1 MANFFE
7 QFGGNQAQ
15 GNAPYTG
22 NKYES
27 LVRDEA
33 ARQGVD
39 PDLAAAV
46 AAKESS
52 FNPHAESSKGAI
64 GLMQVMPATA
74 KDMGYSPEDLRAN
87 PALQAQA
94 GVQYL
99 KQMLDS
105 TGNVPDALTAYHSG
119 LGNLDKYK
127 SGQKQMGPET
137 AGYAS
142 DPKFS
147 QWHDENMSPFRQ
159 TDQSQA
165 QPDQQGGNFFA
176 QFHQPKTDQG
186 MVEPGNIDIHN
197 RPVVKNQDGSIS
209 TVRSISA
216 NFDGNEVLI
225 PTVSDDGR
233 IMSDDEAIA
242 NYQRTGRHLGKFKTV
257 EDADRYAESLHNQQA
272 DEYLPQRTQ
281 GVQPLTAEQAQAN
294 VPQPEPE
301 QPTEY
306 LPTGQ
311 DVAEAGRGALQAG
324 VNVANI
330 PATIADAAQSAA
342 AWAAQKLGM
351 GDGTYQPV
359 GRIELP
365 QNLQPQTT
373 YGKIGAEVAPFLI
386 PGVGAERAAVAAA
399 DAAQAGRAAQVG
411 NTVASLAA
419 ESLPGALA
427 QSSGA
432 GQIDQL
438 PENLGLGM
446 AGGAAGRAIIAGAAP
461 VARAIGD
468 QFAPAAAQVAESAAP
483 AAVSEMAAAG
493 RVSQPQAAQYA
504 AAAQSGSEGRIA
516 QVVNDIQPDQDVIA
530 AAKRLDLDPDDMLEA
545 YTSGNDAFKAVQ
557 MGLASQDESA
567 LAAVK
572 RDSVQRISAR
582 AAKIIDDAGAMPDRL
597 AMNDKFVND
606 FNNSR
611 KALKAKE
618 NELYKP
624 VEEAIP
630 PRTEINPS
638 NATKYLDELADDL
651 GGYQHLSPVEKRV
664 YDALSPTSDKVG
676 SPTYA
681 RLNAMRSTVGAELN
695 KAGTPF
701 GSAEE
706 RNLNQLYSMLSK
718 DRDDVAKAAGF
729 GEQIR
734 AANAVTAQRKM
745 MEKNVYNLM
754 GKDLTGNVTTK
765 AKTALDGL
773 YNGDTKSFNQLM
785 QAVPDKEAR
794 SQLIATGMRDM
805 FRKGSTT
812 EMEDNINGFTKY
824 YAGLQRNGTIRL
836 LEKELPEATIKE
848 LNDFYTLAKNVK
860 SANRFYLATGKLSQ
874 FLDKFEKQGGFLDK
888 LATHGKMAAVA
899 TVLGHVP
906 VVGPVLNTAVAAQMG
921 AKAAMRES
929 GASAVQNMMASGTWK
944 KLAEAARKHPSPAQ
958 QDKIVSVAEK
968 EISKTSAWK
977 EFFRT
982 LPKEDK
988 EKIARIGIIAWLSGE
1003 DE

>member
-46 AAKESS
+46 AAKESG
-52 FNPHAESSKGAI
+52 FKPHAESSKGAI

-119 LGNLDKYK
+119 LGNLEKYK

-159 TDQSQA
+159 TDQSQP
-165 QPDQQGGNFFA
+165 QQDQQDGNFFA
-176 QFHQPKTDQG
+176 QFHQPQQDQG
-186 MVEPGNIDIHN
+186 
-197 RPVVKNQDGSIS
+197 
-209 TVRSISA
+209 T
-216 NFDGNEVLI
+216 
-225 PTVSDDGR
+225 
-233 IMSDDEAIA
+233 
-242 NYQRTGRHLGKFKTV
+242 
-257 EDADRYAESLHNQQA
+257 
-272 DEYLPQRTQ
+272 
-281 GVQPLTAEQAQAN
+281 QPLTAEQAQAN
-294 VPQPEPE
+294 APQQEPE
-301 QPTEY
+301 QPTQY

-311 DVAEAGRGALQAG
+311 DVVEAGRGTLQAG

-351 GDGTYQPV
+351 GDGTYQSV

-427 QSSGA
+427 QSSGV
-432 GQIDQL
+432 GQLDQL

-468 QFAPAAAQVAESAAP
+468 QFAPAAAQASESAAP
-483 AAVSEMAAAG
+483 AAARVAEPTSEMAAVAG
-493 RVSQPQAAQYA
+493 RVSQAAEAPTRAAPVRMAEA
-504 AAAQSGSEGRIA
+504 AA
-516 QVVNDIQPDQDVIA
+516 DVRPRQEVID
-530 AAKRLDLDPDDMLEA
+530 AAKSMGIAEDDLLMSHV
-545 YTSGNDAFKAVQ
+545 SGNQAYRDLEQALKSVPGSQLSAQENAVVSRV
-557 MGLASQDESA
+557 AKE
-567 LAAVK
+567 AADVA
-572 RDSVQRISAR
+572 DV
-582 AAKIIDDAGAMPDRL
+582 AGALPDKM
-597 AMNDKFVND
+597 AMSERFTSRVNKSI
-606 FNNSR
+606 N
-611 KALKAKE
+611 ALQNRSNK
-618 NELYKP
+618 LYSE
-624 VEEAIP
+624 VSDAIP
-630 PRTEINPS
+630 KSQPVQANNIIR
-638 NATKYLDELADDL
+638 YLDQKADDL
-651 GGYQHLSPVEKRV
+651 GGAANLSAMEKKV
-664 YDALSPTSDKVG
+664 YNAVAPEGQDAAA
-676 SPTYA
+676 PTYA
-681 RLNAMRSTVGAELN
+681 LLDNIRKQVGQAIGKRSGVFKDEETGA
-695 KAGTPF
+695 
-701 GSAEE
+701 
-706 RNLNQLYSMLSK
+706 LNQLYRHLT
-718 DRDDVAKAAGF
+718 DDQNAVADSFGVGQKYSAAKAL
-729 GEQIR
+729 
-734 AANAVTAQRKM
+734 VSQRKGLEDNM
-745 MEKNVYNLM
+745 TALM
-754 GKDLTGNVTTK
+754 GKDLRGDVTQKAGLAVRNLAKGDAKGFRELTDNVQNK
-765 AKTALDGL
+765 ALRRE
-773 YNGDTKSFNQLM
+773 
-785 QAVPDKEAR
+785 V
-794 SQLIATGMRDM
+794 IATSMRDA
-805 FRKGSTT
+805 FSQGSRKENEFHLPGFVDWYQGMKST
-812 EMEDNINGFTKY
+812 
-824 YAGLQRNGTIRL
+824 GTL
-836 LEKELPEATIKE
+836 PMLEKELGKQTAERLRNLFTLSQAIRTAQSSSITTGRLSSFLKQFDKEGGALDRIYGRGKTALAATI
-848 LNDFYTLAKNVK
+848 
-860 SANRFYLATGKLSQ
+860 
-874 FLDKFEKQGGFLDK
+874 
-888 LATHGKMAAVA
+888 
-899 TVLGHVP
+899 LGHVP
-906 VVGPVLNTAVAAQMG
+906 IAGPAIAAEY
-921 AKAAMRES
+921 AARQAIKSSSQGGRSAAADKLLSS
-929 GASAVQNMMASGTWK
+929 GAFKEVVAKSAGK
-944 KLAEAARKHPSPAQ
+944 KATGQAERVANG
-958 QDKIVSVAEK
+958 VAEK
-968 EISKTSAWK
+968 KIAASPAWK
-977 EFFRT
+977 DFF
-982 LPKEDK
+982 KELTK
-988 EKIARIGIIAWLSGE
+988 AEQEKIARIGIIAWLSGE

>member
-52 FNPHAESSKGAI
+52 FKPHAESSKGAI

-74 KDMGYSPEDLRAN
+74 KDMGYSPEELRAN

-119 LGNLDKYK
+119 LGNLEKYK

-165 QPDQQGGNFFA
+165 QPDQQSGNFFA
-176 QFHQPKTDQG
+176 QFHQQQDQG
-186 MVEPGNIDIHN
+186 
-197 RPVVKNQDGSIS
+197 
-209 TVRSISA
+209 T
-216 NFDGNEVLI
+216 
-225 PTVSDDGR
+225 
-233 IMSDDEAIA
+233 
-242 NYQRTGRHLGKFKTV
+242 
-257 EDADRYAESLHNQQA
+257 
-272 DEYLPQRTQ
+272 
-281 GVQPLTAEQAQAN
+281 QPLYAEQAQAN
-294 VPQPEPE
+294 APQPEPE
-301 QPTEY
+301 QPAQY

-351 GDGTYQPV
+351 GDGTYQSV

-365 QNLQPQTT
+365 QNLQPQTN
-373 YGKIGAEVAPFLI
+373 YGKLGAEVAPFLI

-432 GQIDQL
+432 GRVDQL

-446 AGGAAGRAIIAGAAP
+446 AGGLAGRAIIAGAAP

-468 QFAPAAAQVAESAAP
+468 QFAPAASQTAESAVP
-483 AAVSEMAAAG
+483 AAGPMVSSVAPEAARVSPSTATDYSAAA
-493 RVSQPQAAQYA
+493 R
-504 AAAQSGSEGRIA
+504 SGAEGRIA
-516 QVVNDIQPDQDVIA
+516 QVVNDIQPNQQVISA
-530 AAKRLDLDPDDMLEA
+530 AERLNLKPDEMLEA

-557 MGLASQDESA
+557 MGLASQDESVLGA
-567 LAAVK
+567 IR
-572 RDSVQRISAR
+572 RDSINKISNR
-582 AAKIIDDAGAMPDRL
+582 AAKIIDDAGA
-597 AMNDKFVND
+597 AEDKLFL
-606 FNNSR
+606 NNKFRANFTSAR
-611 KALKAKE
+611 DELMKQESALFR
-618 NELYKP
+618 P
-624 VEEAIP
+624 ISEAIP
-630 PRTEINPS
+630 ASSKVEAAN
-638 NATKYLDELADDL
+638 TKSYLESLADNY
-651 GGYQHLSPVEKRV
+651 GGAEYLSPMEKKAF
-664 YDALSPTSDKVG
+664 DAVSPISDKSG
-676 SPTYA
+676 APTYA
-681 RLNAMRSTVGAELN
+681 RLNSIRQQVGAALN
-695 KAGTPF
+695 RADTPF
-701 GSAEE
+701 GSVEE
-706 RNLNQLYSMLSK
+706 RNLSKLYSVLSE
-718 DRDDVAKAAGF
+718 DRDVVAKSFGF
-729 GEQIR
+729 GDQIK
-734 AANAVTAQRKM
+734 AANALTAQRKM
-745 MEKNVYNLM
+745 MENRVYGLL
-754 GKDLTGNVTTK
+754 GKDFTGDLSNK
-765 AKTALDGL
+765 ATTALSGL
-773 YNGDTKSFNQLM
+773 SSGNNQAFRQLM
-785 QAVPDKEAR
+785 RSIPDNATRKEVV
-794 SQLIATGMRDM
+794 ATGMRDM
-805 FRKGSTT
+805 LTKGSRS
-812 EMEDNINGFTKY
+812 DLANNINGFVDYYGALKKNGNLKMLQSVLTKNTMR
-824 YAGLQRNGTIRL
+824 Q
-836 LEKELPEATIKE
+836 LE
-848 LNDFYTLAKNVK
+848 DMYTLARNVK
-860 SANRFYLATGKLSQ
+860 SANSYYLATGKLGQ
-874 FLDKFEKQGGFLDK
+874 FLDKFEKPGGFLDK
-888 LATHGKMAAVA
+888 LATHGKMATIA
-899 TVLGHVP
+899 TILGHVP
-906 VVGPVLNTAVAAQMG
+906 VAGPVLNTAVAAQMG
-921 AKAAMRES
+921 AKAATKES
-929 GASAVQNMMASGTWK
+929 GAAAVQNMMASGTWK
-944 KLAEAARKHPSPAQ
+944 KLAEAARKKPSPAQ
-958 QDKIVSVAEK
+958 QEKIVKVAEK
-968 EISKTSAWK
+968 ELGRSDAWK